1 MKLGYAKM
9 PINVGITNKVPNMN
23 QGYLF
28 PHDVLILSLETPT
41 IGVVI
46 PSAIYPDNRHKPVI
60 VGSSFTTLF
69 KYHVK

>member
-1 MKLGYAKM
+1 M
-9 PINVGITNKVPNMN
+9 PMNVGITNKVPNMY
-23 QGYLF
+23 QGCLF

-46 PSAIYPDNRHKPVI
+46 PSAIYPDKRHNPVI

-69 KYHVK
+69 RYHVK